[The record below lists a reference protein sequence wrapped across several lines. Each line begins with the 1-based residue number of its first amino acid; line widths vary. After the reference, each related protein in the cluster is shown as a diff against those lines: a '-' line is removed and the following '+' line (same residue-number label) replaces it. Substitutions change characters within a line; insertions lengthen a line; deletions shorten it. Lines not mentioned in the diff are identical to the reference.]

1 MRKKETD
8 LQVIKE
14 RYQKRL
20 DRQNNYNKA
29 KYDHISIILP
39 AGSKETVIQACKD
52 RGFKNPSEYFR
63 ELLKQDGVFLDSDS
77 GSASDQEQN
86 FSFSGFSDDGADSLP
101 FG

>member
-8 LQVIKE
+8 LKIIQE

-20 DRQNNYNKA
+20 DRQNNYNKS

-39 AGSKETVIQACKD
+39 SGTKEKVLAACKEK
-52 RGFKNPSEYFR
+52 GYKNPSEYFR
-63 ELLKQDGVFLDSDS
+63 DLLKADGVFLD
-77 GSASDQEQN
+77 GSQE
-86 FSFSGFSDDGADSLP
+86 GFQDFQPGLNDSLP

>member
-8 LQVIKE
+8 LKVIQE

-20 DRQNNYNKA
+20 DRQNNYNKT

-39 AGSKETVIQACKD
+39 SGSKEVVLKACKEK
-52 RGFKNPSEYFR
+52 GFKNPSEYFR
-63 ELLKQDGVFLDSDS
+63 ELLKNDGVFLECDNNN
-77 GSASDQEQN
+77 N
-86 FSFSGFSDDGADSLP
+86 FPAFSGFSDLP